1 MRIVI
6 IEDEERARRG
16 LASMIQLL
24 NCDCEVVAQAADGRR
39 GLELIL
45 KLKPDLVFTDI
56 KMPIVDGLEMISLVR
71 SEGLETRFVIISA
84 HENFDYA
91 KEAISYGVT
100 DYIVK
105 PILVEEIEVALKKA
119 CEALEKCQNSRSIGF
134 GLDQSGSTN
143 PKESDQAWSCFIK
156 GEAECISE
164 CHPAVQKA
172 LEIISREYSAKLTQ
186 DELAQRLRITPAYF
200 SYLFHRDVGITFSSY
215 LKRYRVDVAASML
228 KDKQMKIYDAAAIAG
243 YTDTKYFCR
252 VFKEVMG
259 CSPTEYMR
267 NHQPEHE

>member
-1 MRIVI
+1 MSADRIDVGGSHWCSVDRLSFDCGGEFLRIVI

-16 LASMIQLL
+16 LASMIHLL
-24 NCDCEVVAQAADGRR
+24 DSECEVVAQAADGRR

-56 KMPIVDGLEMISLVR
+56 KMPFVDGLEMIKIVR
-71 SEGLETRFVIISA
+71 SEGLDTRFVIISA
-84 HENFDYA
+84 HENFDFA

-105 PILVEEIEVALKKA
+105 PILVEEIEAALKKA
-119 CEALEKCQNSRSIGF
+119 CDSLGTCQ
-134 GLDQSGSTN
+134 
-143 PKESDQAWSCFIK
+143 SCK
-156 GEAECISE
+156 VDCPTE
-164 CHPAVQKA
+164 CHPSVQKA
-172 LEIISREYSAKLTQ
+172 LEIIANEYAAKLTQ

-200 SYLFHRDVGITFSSY
+200 SYLFHRDMGVTFSSY
-215 LKRYRVDVAASML
+215 LKRYRIDVAASLL

-252 VFKEVMG
+252 VFKEIMG

-267 NHQPEHE
+267 NQQL

>member
-1 MRIVI
+1 MV
-6 IEDEERARRG
+6 
-16 LASMIQLL
+16 
-24 NCDCEVVAQAADGRR
+24 
-39 GLELIL
+39 
-45 KLKPDLVFTDI
+45 
-56 KMPIVDGLEMISLVR
+56 
-71 SEGLETRFVIISA
+71 
-84 HENFDYA
+84 
-91 KEAISYGVT
+91 
-100 DYIVK
+100 
-105 PILVEEIEVALKKA
+105 
-119 CEALEKCQNSRSIGF
+119 GF
-134 GLDQSGSTN
+134 GLDQSGSPN

-267 NHQPEHE
+267 NYQPEHE